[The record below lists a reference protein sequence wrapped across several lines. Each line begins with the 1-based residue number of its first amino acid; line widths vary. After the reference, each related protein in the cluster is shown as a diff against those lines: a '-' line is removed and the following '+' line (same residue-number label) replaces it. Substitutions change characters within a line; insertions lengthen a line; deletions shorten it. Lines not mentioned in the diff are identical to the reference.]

1 MGKIFCIIGK
11 SSSGKD
17 TVYKGLLQRR
27 ELGLRRIVPYTT
39 RPRREGE
46 RDGEEYYFVS
56 QDAYQRLEEQGKVI
70 EARHY
75 HTVYGVWTYF
85 TAQDGQITE
94 QEDCLLIGTLEAF
107 CQIRDYFGAGRV
119 VPVYL
124 QVEDGERLKRAI
136 AREQRQEKPG
146 YAEVCRRFLADE
158 QDFSEERLRQAGIR
172 DRFDNSGLEGCLDQ
186 VAAYIAGK
194 KSL

>member
-56 QDAYQRLEEQGKVI
+56 QDA
-70 EARHY
+70 
-75 HTVYGVWTYF
+75 
-85 TAQDGQITE
+85 
-94 QEDCLLIGTLEAF
+94 
-107 CQIRDYFGAGRV
+107 
-119 VPVYL
+119 
-124 QVEDGERLKRAI
+124 
-136 AREQRQEKPG
+136 
-146 YAEVCRRFLADE
+146 
-158 QDFSEERLRQAGIR
+158 
-172 DRFDNSGLEGCLDQ
+172 
-186 VAAYIAGK
+186 
-194 KSL
+194 